1 MINFRDG
8 TPFEKPRE
16 YWHVSAARR
25 FHVIHADY
33 TGDVVGIRDIMS
45 ECGKIT
51 LNDME
56 TAVML
61 DVKRTTEANL
71 CGVENAA
78 YLVAL
83 GVLIERQRRA
93 ADTPTDSDEPADAS
107 ALTEHPAADTDTL
120 KAANEKLDAVLDVLN
135 VITGA
140 TNPDAAFS
148 ARQFADGT
156 GRFLPTDKAAPTETP
171 TTDD

>member
-1 MINFRDG
+1 MTMIDYNH
-8 TPFEKPRE
+8 P
-16 YWHVSAARR
+16 VRR
-25 FHVIHADY
+25 NYNLIDKDKLDVL
-33 TGDVVGIRDIMS
+33 GDIATNI
-45 ECGKIT
+45 EC
-51 LNDME
+51 LND
-56 TAVML
+56 TL
-61 DVKRTTEANL
+61 GY
-71 CGVENAA
+71 GVEPKLERIAA
-78 YLVAL
+78 AL
-83 GVLIERQRRA
+83 EALAGIKPA

-120 KAANEKLDAVLDVLN
+120 KAAKEKLDAVLDVLN

-171 TTDD
+171 ATDD